1 MLKLTIASTVAS
13 ALAYVG
19 YFGVPAA
26 LLEGRITPESAQA
39 ECSRNPDEFFARV
52 RQQAESD
59 LEAMMETRS
68 SLRASSADV
77 ENRQLETQEK
87 LNYATNAAEEFR
99 SAWQCEE
106 FPVMI
111 RGRAYTRADVEAHTS
126 SLLAQIDGYSAALA
140 QYTQTITDI
149 REHVEDLTVQI
160 VRTETDLG
168 LLDSKCSVYKATHSE
183 TAAAELMA
191 SVDSLFRENATVISA
206 SPVRSVEEMIRDTT
220 TPRPVS
226 HSRAVTFLA
235 GEH

>member
-1 MLKLTIASTVAS
+1 MLKFTIASAVAS
-13 ALAYVG
+13 ALACVG

-99 SAWQCEE
+99 SAWQCEKL
-106 FPVMI
+106 PRLLLKASSKWGI
-111 RGRAYTRADVEAHTS
+111 KIANHAYGWHWFAFV
-126 SLLAQIDGYSAALA
+126 
-140 QYTQTITDI
+140 
-149 REHVEDLTVQI
+149 
-160 VRTETDLG
+160 
-168 LLDSKCSVYKATHSE
+168 
-183 TAAAELMA
+183 
-191 SVDSLFRENATVISA
+191 N
-206 SPVRSVEEMIRDTT
+206 
-220 TPRPVS
+220 
-226 HSRAVTFLA
+226 
-235 GEH
+235 